1 MIKKLFKTLHKTL
14 AIYWVFNEIFKIW
27 LLKHRKQNT
36 FGKNRVHFLLKEST
50 AIDKPSPSINILFEN
65 YTCTILDVITFVF
78 YLEITVNLK
87 YPSLWKYMYIDI
99 FIFVKIDYMK
109 YIFERIFFDFVLH
122 YNLLTNIK
130 KYSRGNILLK
140 TIYLLCIQKP
150 KKNHNKFYF

>member
-50 AIDKPSPSINILFEN
+50 AIDQPSPSINILFKN
-65 YTCTILDVITFVF
+65 YTCTNSWRNHVCFLFGNNGQFKISIT
-78 YLEITVNLK
+78 LK
-87 YPSLWKYMYIDI
+87 VHVYWYIHI
-99 FIFVKIDYMK
+99 CKNRLHE